1 MCPDYA
7 WRRVNQGSHANHPTP
22 EVDRLMTFAVS
33 ARITVAALVFA
44 FGFSNLASAEDA
56 AANKPTPKVVA
67 IVNGEQITEMDLA
80 AALTDLRD
88 TLTQFPPDQQMPA
101 LIKGVIDIR
110 LMARAAEAQS
120 LDKNEENAHLLAY
133 VRDRTLR
140 NAYLTEKLTVAVTD
154 ATIKARYDAETAKF
168 VPADELH
175 AAHILVATED
185 EAKAII
191 ADLDKG
197 GDFAA
202 IAKEKSVDKG
212 SGAQGG
218 DLGFFGHGMMV
229 KEFET
234 AAYALPVGTYTKTPV
249 QTQFGWH
256 IIKVIET
263 RKQTAPT
270 FESRQE
276 AIRRDLAR
284 EFILA
289 DIEKLHAAAKIEIIP
304 PEPAPATP
312 PAPGD
317 AAPAPAPAP
326 AQ

>member
-1 MCPDYA
+1 
-7 WRRVNQGSHANHPTP
+7 
-22 EVDRLMTFAVS
+22 MTFTVS
-33 ARITVAALVFA
+33 ARAIFAALVFA
-44 FGFSNLASAEDA
+44 FGLSGTVLAEDA
-56 AANKPTPKVVA
+56 APAKATPRVVA
-67 IVNGEQITEMDLA
+67 IVNGEPITEMDLA

-88 TLTQFPPDQQMPA
+88 TLSQFPPDQQMPA

-110 LMARAAEAQS
+110 LMARAAEALS
-120 LDKNEENAHLLAY
+120 LDKNEENAHLLEY
-133 VRDRTLR
+133 VRERALR
-140 NAYLTEKLTVAVTD
+140 NAYLTEKLTAAVTD
-154 ATIKARYDAETAKF
+154 AAIKARYDEEIAKF

-218 DLGFFGHGMMV
+218 DLGFFGHGQMV
-229 KEFET
+229 KEFEA
-234 AAYALPVGTYTKTPV
+234 AAYALPVGTYTKAPI

-256 IIKVIET
+256 IIKVVET

-270 FESRQE
+270 FEMRQE
-276 AIRRDLAR
+276 AIRRDLAH

-304 PEPAPATP
+304 PEPAPAETP
-312 PAPGD
+312 PAAGE
-317 AAPAPAPAP
+317 AAPAPAPA
-326 AQ
+326 Q